1 MTWYEAIIEILKT
14 LFFEAYNFIF
24 GNEIVKSFCI
34 AFLIFIVIALIIAF
48 ILKKVRK
55 VFKKYLFAV
64 QNSVFEGYITESK
77 LNKLKRDL
85 DKVIDVSY
93 DSICFYELESL
104 KYISKEQIGM
114 VKKHTNLI

>member
-1 MTWYEAIIEILKT
+1 MY
-14 LFFEAYNFIF
+14 
-24 GNEIVKSFCI
+24 
-34 AFLIFIVIALIIAF
+34 IIAVYDVHH
-48 ILKKVRK
+48 KRVGKVRK

-64 QNSVFEGYITESK
+64 QNSVFEGYITES
-77 LNKLKRDL
+77 RDL

-114 VKKHTNLI
+114 VKKHINLIWGELYEI

>member
-1 MTWYEAIIEILKT
+1 MY
-14 LFFEAYNFIF
+14 
-24 GNEIVKSFCI
+24 
-34 AFLIFIVIALIIAF
+34 IIAVYDVHH
-48 ILKKVRK
+48 KRVGKVRK
-55 VFKKYLFAV
+55 VFKKYLFTV

-114 VKKHTNLI
+114 VKNHSNLIWKEEWYEI

>member
-1 MTWYEAIIEILKT
+1 MY
-14 LFFEAYNFIF
+14 
-24 GNEIVKSFCI
+24 
-34 AFLIFIVIALIIAF
+34 IIAVYDVHH
-48 ILKKVRK
+48 KRVGKVRK

-114 VKKHTNLI
+114 VKNHSNLIWKEEWYEI